1 MFLQEFEKYCL
12 TLEEEIGIRLCKNV
26 FAKANFYFSKANF
39 NDCSITYALSN
50 SKRCYRGRTFKCLKI
65 NLYDSG

>member
-26 FAKANFYFSKANF
+26 FFEGEFLF
-39 NDCSITYALSN
+39 FE
-50 SKRCYRGRTFKCLKI
+50 G
-65 NLYDSG
+65 